1 MVSLSWKAAMLI
13 NCAGFALAYY
23 AWERVRSAAAEVGA
37 AFLHKRRERFF
48 GRWAAQQLAK
58 VWPSCSMRCSVAA
71 CWPCFIRRLVATSD
85 AKGLAAS
92 FLAWAWA

>member
-1 MVSLSWKAAMLI
+1 MLI

-58 VWPSCSMRCSVAA
+58 GVALLLDA
-71 CWPCFIRRLVATSD
+71 LQRGRL
-85 AKGLAAS
+85 LALLHQA
-92 FLAWAWA
+92 FGGHG